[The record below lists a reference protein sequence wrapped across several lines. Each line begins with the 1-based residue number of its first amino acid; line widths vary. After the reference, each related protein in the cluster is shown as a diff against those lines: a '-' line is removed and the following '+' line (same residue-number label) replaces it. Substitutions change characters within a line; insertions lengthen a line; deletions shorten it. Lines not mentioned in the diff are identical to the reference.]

1 MMTQHWFKR
10 ASENPKIPPGHYLAR
25 IRQFESQV
33 STQPQTHGVR
43 AYGVEL
49 ALAPVDLEQLRQ
61 GPVEGGETQ
70 TQITVCLYLAASEA
84 AGHLRATFER
94 FFFIQK
100 DQDNRG
106 RTGLVYVGASRKI
119 SPVDE
124 EHGILVYLPSLRQMN
139 GLAEPPVRSSQEEN
153 LVLPMGQ
160 IQQHVRWLL
169 RIVQEET
176 ARITHLSLGPKDLR
190 YSADKIETATK
201 AVSHYIHTGQWLGAS
216 SLEEG
221 EEEPE

>member
-10 ASENPKIPPGHYLAR
+10 AQENPKIPPGHYLAR

-49 ALAPVDLEQLRQ
+49 TLAPVDLEQLRQ
-61 GPVEGGETQ
+61 GPVDGGETK
-70 TQITVCLYLAASEA
+70 ITVCLYLAASEA

-94 FFFIQK
+94 FFFIEK
-100 DQDNRG
+100 DRDNLG
-106 RTGLVYVGASRKI
+106 RTGLVYVGANRKI

-153 LVLPMGQ
+153 LVLPMGP
-160 IQQHVRWLL
+160 IQQRVSWLL
-169 RIVQEET
+169 HVVREET
-176 ARITHLSLGPKDLR
+176 AKITHLSLGPKDLR
-190 YSADKIETATK
+190 YSADKIEAATK
-201 AVSHYIHTGQWLGAS
+201 AVCHYVHTGQWLGS
-216 SLEEG
+216 SRLEES
-221 EEEPE
+221 EEESE